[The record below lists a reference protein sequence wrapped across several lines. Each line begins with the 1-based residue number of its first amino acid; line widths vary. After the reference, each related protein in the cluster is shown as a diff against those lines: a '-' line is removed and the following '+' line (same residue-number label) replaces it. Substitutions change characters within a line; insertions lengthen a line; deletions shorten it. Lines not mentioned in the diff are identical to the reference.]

1 MRLDWLEDIIAI
13 SLTGSFSAAAKRRRL
28 TQSAFSRRVRQIE
41 EHVGV
46 ELFDRSRKPVAL
58 RATTL
63 AQSEQI
69 AKLVAALR
77 QLEADL
83 RRGDRISNDRIVI
96 ASQHSLTTSL
106 APSIIQAIR
115 SRSRETYV
123 RLRSANLDECFG
135 LLLSRQADVAI
146 FYLLPDEA
154 DQTHAPY
161 LETISIGSDRLI
173 PVFCDARAAGAGAGA
188 RDIAYVAYP
197 RDVFFG
203 KVMETLPLVSP
214 QASVVPIAETALTL
228 AALEMAATGLAI
240 AWVPEA
246 LARDRIAAGRLFD
259 LSGLL
264 PDCRL
269 QVKAARLKGAVEPV
283 EAAFW
288 SQLLALQ
295 ADPLDSAAAMS
306 ADRDPVLSG
315 L

>member
-1 MRLDWLEDIIAI
+1 M
-13 SLTGSFSAAAKRRRL
+13 
-28 TQSAFSRRVRQIE
+28 
-41 EHVGV
+41 
-46 ELFDRSRKPVAL
+46 FDRSRKPVAL

-146 FYLLPDEA
+146 VYLLPDEA

-161 LETISIGSDRLI
+161 LETITIGSDRLI
-173 PVFCDARAAGAGAGA
+173 PVFCDARAIGAGAGG

-203 KVMETLPLVSP
+203 KVMETRILPVVSP
-214 QASVVPIAETALTL
+214 QAGVVPIAETALTL
-228 AALEMAATGLAI
+228 AALEMAATGLAV

-264 PDCRL
+264 PDCHL

-295 ADPLDSAAAMS
+295 AEPLDSAAAVS
-306 ADRDPVLSG
+306 AGPDPVLSG
-315 L
+315 F